1 MTDLLVKVGFQRSY
15 CIRKLPYMVFVLV
28 RRWGFQKICIVF
40 HWTEDS
46 ENCLSARWVCEADR
60 ASLKMHLTRQSAK
73 LPFLNLF
80 QFQVV
85 KFQLLIVK
93 LQTLFQ
99 ALMPSQLSSFS

>member
-1 MTDLLVKVGFQRSY
+1 MTDLLVEVGFQRSY
-15 CIRKLPYMVFVLV
+15 CIWKLPNMVFVLV
-28 RRWGFQKICIVF
+28 QKVCIVL
-40 HWTEDS
+40 HWPEDS

-85 KFQLLIVK
+85 KFHLLIVK

-99 ALMPSQLSSFS
+99 ALMPGQLSSFS